1 MLCLLLSLQGACVRR
16 SSPAGHDRFRKTPR
30 IRLSCYASS
39 TIGTTY
45 LDSRKLGTHSY
56 KASKAEKNGIIYT
69 CRGGHIDTPHL
80 RKGADWTAYLAD
92 RAYQTLLKGK
102 SEFSFQFYE
111 PSRYYVH
118 ITYPD
123 NWKELDEGQRSQT
136 VQEISIGLGQY
147 CAFTGLTWHEIVTW
161 FGYRP
166 VPLYPEFSSA
176 FSWEDSYSNLMGT
189 HIAGIALRDT
199 QREYNEAM
207 TAALE
212 QEITKLG
219 PRSKRTARE
228 AAEGMRGKWFTG
240 DFLFLVSMIGR
251 NLDIGVGDGFVTPW
265 LVRSLPECPDAEPF
279 DYPAPNL
286 DFLAEYGFCAK
297 LEIEPKEAGRKKI
310 LSIAYPDSADRRKRI
325 EPAIHFKAIMKYLED
340 DYEKR
345 YGSEV
350 PAEYKRSV
358 APDDG

>member
-212 QEITKLG
+212 QE
-219 PRSKRTARE
+219 
-228 AAEGMRGKWFTG
+228 
-240 DFLFLVSMIGR
+240 GR

>member
-1 MLCLLLSLQGACVRR
+1 MFCLLLSLQGGCARK
-16 SSPAGHDRFRKTPR
+16 SSTAGLGRFKKIPR

-39 TIGTTY
+39 TIGTTFI
-45 LDSRKLGTHSY
+45 DSRELGTHSY
-56 KASKAEKNGIIYT
+56 TPSSFEKNGIAYT
-69 CRGGHIDTPHL
+69 CRGGHIDMPHL
-80 RKGADWTAYLAD
+80 RKGADWTAYLAE
-92 RAYQTLLKGK
+92 RAYYALIKGK
-102 SEFSFQFYE
+102 QEFSFKFYE

-118 ITYPD
+118 ITYPED
-123 NWKELDEGQRSQT
+123 WKDLEEAEKSETARE
-136 VQEISIGLGQY
+136 VSIGIGEY

-166 VPLYPEFSSA
+166 VVLYPEFASA

-189 HIAGIALRDT
+189 HIAGIALRDS

-212 QEITKLG
+212 QEISKLG
-219 PRSKRTARE
+219 PRSKRTAQE
-228 AAEGMRGKWFTG
+228 AAEAMRGKWFSG
-240 DFLFLVSMIGR
+240 DFLFLVSMMGR
-251 NLDIGVGDGFVTPW
+251 NLDVGIGDGFVTPW

-279 DYPAPNL
+279 DYPVPSL

-297 LEIEPKEAGRKKI
+297 LEIQPKEAGRKKI
-310 LSIAYPDSADRRKRI
+310 LSIAYPDSAGRRKRI
-325 EPAIHFKAIMKYLED
+325 EPAIHFEAIMKYLED

-358 APDDG
+358 APEDG